1 MRQNR
6 EDSAVRGISFAIL
19 AQSVLLL
26 SSSVVCV
33 DVYFPFFI
41 ACVSVRLSEAWIRV
55 YVVHACSTFHEF
67 KFDHSRFP
75 SSAEQFLSLSPKL
88 PPAEEQLKQSR
99 SRSQKM
105 RSYRRRFWT

>member
-26 SSSVVCV
+26 SSSVVSV

-99 SRSQKM
+99 SRSQK
-105 RSYRRRFWT
+105 